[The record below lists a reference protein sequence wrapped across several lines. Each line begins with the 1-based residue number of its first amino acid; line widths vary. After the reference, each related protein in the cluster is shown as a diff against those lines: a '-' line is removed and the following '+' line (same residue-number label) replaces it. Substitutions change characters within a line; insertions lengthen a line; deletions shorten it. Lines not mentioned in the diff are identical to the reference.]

1 MNFKEKQKRQ
11 NIIILSCIG
20 AVLFILFILFI
31 LALIFGESLDDT
43 QNTSSKAQSSTVS
56 VFANTNSEAIFS
68 GTLSSE
74 QVSSIETSST
84 VPSRDSVTSSKPATV
99 TSKSVSTATTS
110 SRAANNNTPSKT
122 ASNDTTPIEV
132 NGDMVF
138 SRNEIATVSITAKP
152 NTTYSITVYYSSGA
166 SKADGLENKTSD
178 ANGNVSWSWKIG
190 GRTKPGTYNIVITG
204 GGQTLEKT
212 FTVL

>member
-20 AVLFILFILFI
+20 GVLFVLFILAI
-31 LALIFGESLDDT
+31 IFGDRLEDSLS
-43 QNTSSKAQSSTVS
+43 TSSKVQSSTVP
-56 VFANTNSEAIFS
+56 VFA
-68 GTLSSE
+68 
-74 QVSSIETSST
+74 ETSSEIISAGAASFEQT
-84 VPSRDSVTSSKPATV
+84 SSTETSSAVPSRASVTSSKPATV

-110 SRAANNNTPSKT
+110 NQAANNNTPSK
-122 ASNDTTPIEV
+122 AAPNDTTPIEV

-138 SRNEIATVSITAKP
+138 SRNEIATVSITGKP

-178 ANGNVSWSWKIG
+178 ANGKVSWSWKIG

-204 GGQTLEKT
+204 GGQTLEKA
-212 FTVL
+212 FTVI